1 MSVIQRPG
9 ISREFIESN
18 RRKDFVLAAAEI
30 AHEFGVQAVTVS
42 LLCRMARRARNSF
55 YDQFDNVNDCLRY
68 GIDEAFERFFA
79 PLRDTATEEDEWL
92 LGIHRAISGLY
103 SATAAEPLLAE
114 LILVHSFGVPTKPG
128 DADFDS
134 GVNVMIDLLAE
145 GRKLPSPGG
154 GPPIPITEE
163 YLARVVVNLA
173 GLKLSR
179 DEAASLPSHSREMTM
194 LVGNAYLGPE
204 ATARILASVQPAA
217 QLS

>member
-134 GVNVMIDLLAE
+134 GVNVMIDRADEAIRLY
-145 GRKLPSPGG
+145 S
-154 GPPIPITEE
+154 
-163 YLARVVVNLA
+163 